1 MRVVEPRRRWQ
12 IPVGGDVLVCSALAY
27 SRRAAPE
34 SEGHALRS
42 ALVDR
47 LVTLSDDE
55 GEARQRL
62 ARLDALPDE
71 EGWSRWQVAV
81 FVARA
86 WDDDAAIDLAFSLWD
101 AIGEATY
108 RREVRAERPRLTLA
122 ERYGWPAAIS
132 PATGDDSDTSESRR
146 SLRRARVRWALVDLP
161 LHIYADL
168 DTRTPREDM
177 AARARMIGA
186 MAALMALGG
195 GIGAG
200 IAALRGRPAEDGF
213 AAGMGA
219 AIVVAVLYLLMML
232 SMVAGLSLMSMTQ
245 RRAVPDGRTRSGRR
259 DAVVGTPWVV
269 AVFVAIIG
277 GLVLVTAAVAW
288 VQAR

>member
-1 MRVVEPRRRWQ
+1 MRIVQPRHRWQ
-12 IPVGGDVLVCSALAY
+12 IPVGADVLVCSALAY
-27 SRRAAPE
+27 SRHAAPE
-34 SEGHALRS
+34 SEGHALRA

-55 GEARQRL
+55 SEARQRL

-71 EGWSRWQVAV
+71 EGWTRWQVAV

-86 WDDDAAIDLAFSLWD
+86 WDDDTAIDLAFSLWD
-101 AIGEATY
+101 TIGEATY
-108 RREVRAERPRLTLA
+108 RREVHGRRPRLTLA
-122 ERYGWPAAIS
+122 ERYGWPAAIR
-132 PATGDDSDTSESRR
+132 PATGDDPDTSESQRR
-146 SLRRARVRWALVDLP
+146 LRRARARWALVELP

-168 DTRTPREDM
+168 DARTPREDM

-186 MAALMALGG
+186 MVALMALGG

-213 AAGMGA
+213 AAGAGA
-219 AIVVAVLYLLMML
+219 ASVVAVLYLLMML
-232 SMVAGLSLMSMTQ
+232 SMVAGLGLMSLTRQ
-245 RRAVPDGRTRSGRR
+245 RPVPDGRTRSGRR
-259 DAVVGTPWVV
+259 DAVVATLWVV

-277 GLVLVTAAVAW
+277 GLVLVTEAVAW
-288 VQAR
+288 VQAH